1 MNTGFNV
8 ETGKEEKDTVMHD
21 LKKLLVGA
29 SLFVSAVLLLKHFY
43 DRY

>member
-8 ETGKEEKDTVMHD
+8 ETGGEEKSTALQD
-21 LKKLLVGA
+21 LKKLLIGA
-29 SLFVSAVLLLKHFY
+29 SLFASAVLLLKHFY